1 VSRPADGPP
10 RGSVPERAVASE
22 RGAVP
27 ERDLPAVD
35 ASATAGAADSATHG
49 APGGA
54 PDGAAD
60 SAAPAAGLGR
70 SSSVMAIGTAVSRLT
85 GFARTVV
92 LLAALGALLPGDA
105 FTLAN
110 TIPNNLYIL
119 VAGGALNAVFIP
131 QLVRAMRRDAD
142 DGVLFAQ
149 RLLTMTVAVLL
160 VVSAAAVLAAPW
172 LVRLFAG
179 SQFQQGASLPY
190 LHLSISYARWCLPQI
205 ACYGLFVVV
214 GQILNARGRFG
225 PMMFAPILNNA
236 VAITVFGVFLALG
249 TDHSRADVPRW
260 QVILLAG
267 GSTLGV
273 VVQAAVLLPLLRRA
287 GVPLRP
293 RLGWRAIGLTK
304 VGRLAGWTLL
314 FVAVNQIAYVVVS
327 RIATSINATPSTG
340 HTHGGN
346 GAGNGAGLTSYQN
359 AFLVFQLPHAVV
371 AVSLVTALLPRMSR
385 AAVAGSLAEVR
396 RDTVRGLR
404 VLAATSIPAAAAFAV
419 LGRDIAITLF
429 ATPTGDHTTVAAAA
443 VIGRVLTGFSLATL
457 VFSSQ
462 YLLLRGFYAFEDTRT
477 PFFVQTVIAGLTI
490 VGALAGS
497 RLVAAHGPVAQ
508 LVAVAVAYGL
518 AYVVGTTLSATLLRR
533 RLGGLDLSGAVQ
545 TAVRSA
551 LAALVAALVA
561 VLLDR
566 AAHVLLPDTA
576 AAAPVRL
583 VVAGGSLVAVYL
595 LLARRLRVAEV
606 AAVLQLLRRRL
617 AGRRR

>member
-1 VSRPADGPP
+1 M
-10 RGSVPERAVASE
+10 RA
-22 RGAVP
+22 AV
-27 ERDLPAVD
+27 PAVD
-35 ASATAGAADSATHG
+35 GAADTTAAVGAADSPTTTG
-49 APGGA
+49 AA
-54 PDGAAD
+54 DGAA
-60 SAAPAAGLGR
+60 AAGLGR

-142 DGVLFAQ
+142 GGVLFAQ
-149 RLLTMTVAVLL
+149 RLLTMTVTVLL
-160 VVSAAAVLAAPW
+160 VVSAAAVLTAPW

-236 VAITVFGVFLALG
+236 VAIAVFGVFLALG

-273 VVQAAVLLPLLRRA
+273 VVQAAVLLPSLRRA

-293 RLGWRAIGLTK
+293 RLGWRAIGLAK
-304 VGRLAGWTLL
+304 VGGLAGWTLL

-327 RIATSINATPSTG
+327 RIATSINATPSAG
-340 HTHGGN
+340 QPHGA

-385 AAVAGSLAEVR
+385 AAAAGSLAEVR

-404 VLAATSIPAAAAFAV
+404 VLAVTSIPAAAAFAV
-419 LGRDIAITLF
+419 LGRDIAISLF
-429 ATPTGDHTTVAAAA
+429 ATPTGGHTTVAAAA

-490 VGALAGS
+490 IGALAGS

-533 RLGGLDLSGAVQ
+533 RLGGLDLSGVVQ

-551 LAALVAALVA
+551 LAALVASLLA
-561 VLLDR
+561 VVLDR
-566 AAHVLLPDTA
+566 VAHVLLPDTA
-576 AAAPVRL
+576 LTAPVRL

-617 AGRRR
+617 PGRRR